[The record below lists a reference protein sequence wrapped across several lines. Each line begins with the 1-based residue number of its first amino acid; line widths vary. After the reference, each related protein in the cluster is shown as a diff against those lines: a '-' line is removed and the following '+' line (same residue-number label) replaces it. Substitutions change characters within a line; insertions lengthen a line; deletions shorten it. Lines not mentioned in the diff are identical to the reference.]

1 MSASD
6 IVVTALEH
14 ATDTER
20 LLTGSDR
27 EAMVRIAKA
36 ALPIAEAQARCVE
49 AARALFKRVEP
60 MLQGHISGKEP
71 RELIAAR
78 QALAKLD
85 ALTK

>member
-1 MSASD
+1 MID
-6 IVVTALEH
+6 VVAALEY
-14 ATDTER
+14 ALAILPDE
-20 LLTGSDR
+20 
-27 EAMVRIAKA
+27 EAGLKPRIQA
-36 ALPIAEAQARCVE
+36 AIPIAEAQARCVE